1 MNKKKNTKNMAKK
14 SLKLNK
20 IPITALMQILGEL
33 FEEGVDFI
41 DIEGEG
47 SGKEEGSDRI
57 KVTVRP
63 EYYSEEPEIFTKLE
77 QEDKLDDDDGGESD
91 GKLSDDD
98 INNLI

>member
-1 MNKKKNTKNMAKK
+1 MAKK

-33 FEEGVDFI
+33 FEDGVDFI

-47 SGKEEGSDRI
+47 SEKEEESDRI

-77 QEDKLDDDDGGESD
+77 QEDTIDNDEKLT
-91 GKLSDDD
+91 DDD

>member
-47 SGKEEGSDRI
+47 SEKEEESDRI

-77 QEDKLDDDDGGESD
+77 QGDTIDNDEKLT
-91 GKLSDDD
+91 DDD
-98 INNLI
+98 INDLI

>member
-1 MNKKKNTKNMAKK
+1 MSKKKNTINMAKK

-33 FEEGVDFI
+33 FEDGVDFI

-47 SGKEEGSDRI
+47 SEKEEESDRI

-77 QEDKLDDDDGGESD
+77 QEDTIDNDEKLT
-91 GKLSDDD
+91 DDD

>member
-1 MNKKKNTKNMAKK
+1 MAKK

-33 FEEGVDFI
+33 FEDGVDFI

-47 SGKEEGSDRI
+47 SGKEEESDRI

-77 QEDKLDDDDGGESD
+77 QEDTIDNDEKLT
-91 GKLSDDD
+91 DDD
-98 INNLI
+98 INDLI

>member
-1 MNKKKNTKNMAKK
+1 MSKKKNIENMAKK

-20 IPITALMQILGEL
+20 IPITALMQILAEL

-47 SGKEEGSDRI
+47 SEKDNESDRI

-63 EYYSEEPEIFTKLE
+63 EYYSDEPNIE
-77 QEDKLDDDDGGESD
+77 QEDISD
-91 GKLSDDD
+91 FLPEIKTDVKKRLTDDD
-98 INNLI
+98 INDLI

>member
-1 MNKKKNTKNMAKK
+1 MAKK

-20 IPITALMQILGEL
+20 IPITALMQILAEL

-47 SGKEEGSDRI
+47 SEDDESDKI

-63 EYYSEEPEIFTKLE
+63 EYYSDQPEIELELELE
-77 QEDKLDDDDGGESD
+77 QDQQDESD
-91 GKLSDDD
+91 FFPQIEINKKLTDED
-98 INNLI
+98 INDLI

>member
-1 MNKKKNTKNMAKK
+1 MAKK

-47 SGKEEGSDRI
+47 SEKEEESDRI

-77 QEDKLDDDDGGESD
+77 QGDTIDNDEKLT
-91 GKLSDDD
+91 DDD
-98 INNLI
+98 INDLI

>member
-1 MNKKKNTKNMAKK
+1 MSKKKNTINMAKK

-33 FEEGVDFI
+33 FEDGVDFI

-47 SGKEEGSDRI
+47 SGKEEESDRI

-77 QEDKLDDDDGGESD
+77 QEDTIDNDEKLT
-91 GKLSDDD
+91 DDD
-98 INNLI
+98 INDLI

>member
-1 MNKKKNTKNMAKK
+1 MAKK

-20 IPITALMQILGEL
+20 IPITVLMQILAEL

-47 SGKEEGSDRI
+47 SEDDDSDKI

-63 EYYSEEPEIFTKLE
+63 EYYSDQPEIEIELE
-77 QEDKLDDDDGGESD
+77 QEDILNFLPQVKKDKKLT
-91 GKLSDDD
+91 DDD
-98 INNLI
+98 INDLI